1 MYIYKKKDGNG
12 IFNLNPDCIL
22 EIMKYVITD
31 CQLNPQNDYNDL
43 INFVLAD
50 EFFVE
55 LLADYHKIL
64 S

>member
-1 MYIYKKKDGNG
+1 
-12 IFNLNPDCIL
+12 
-22 EIMKYVITD
+22 MKYVITD

-64 S
+64 SWLYYGGS